1 MQLWTEKYRPKRLKE
16 VLGQEEAVRKI
27 VNFIMDYSRKKG
39 KKALMIYGPVGSGKS
54 SAVYALASEMNYE
67 VLELNASDFRDSM
80 QISRI
85 AGEAIGQRSLFA
97 NKKIIMIDEIEG
109 ISGYQDKGGIGQI
122 EKLIMDSY
130 YPIILI
136 SNKPFDQK
144 FSKLRKNCEMI
155 EFKKPDYLSVARVLQ
170 KICENENLKIEPLV
184 LRKIA
189 LDSKGDV
196 RAAVNDLSVG
206 GIGQEFITQ
215 HEMESIGKRDKEETI
230 FNALRKIFKSSA
242 TEALNALNN
251 VDADLNE
258 CILWIEENIPVEYE
272 GKDIEK
278 AFDMLSK
285 ADVFR
290 GRIIRKQNWRFLNY
304 VSALA
309 TAGVASAKSKT
320 NNQFVLYRK
329 VSRILK
335 IWIAKQKQMV
345 KKEIAAKFAR
355 FTHTSKK
362 RALQEMP
369 LFGFIYRKSDN
380 PEQINRD
387 LKLNEKEI
395 EYLQASPQNIQ
406 K

>member
-155 EFKKPDYLSVARVLQ
+155 EFKKLDYLSVARVLQ

-320 NNQFVLYRK
+320 NSQFVLYRK

-345 KKEIAAKFAR
+345 KKEIAAKFAV

-395 EYLQASPQNIQ
+395 EYLQAIPQNIQ